1 MTNKKKNDKRY
12 QIVKKTKEN
21 MQNLGIYRNEFDA
34 TIRRYANLRLQYDD
48 VQKSIDAKLKK
59 SEDVSANM
67 YKVLEN
73 YQKQLLEME
82 NTLGLT
88 PKGLKA
94 LQSKSMEKPKTSRLA
109 EVLRGGI

>member
-48 VQKSIDAKLKK
+48 EQ
-59 SEDVSANM
+59 
-67 YKVLEN
+67 
-73 YQKQLLEME
+73 
-82 NTLGLT
+82 
-88 PKGLKA
+88 
-94 LQSKSMEKPKTSRLA
+94 
-109 EVLRGGI
+109 